1 MTKRAWLR
9 EPLATAS
16 MILVVFVAWLAAYTV
31 NAMFNGVAPPY
42 SSGFDVVI
50 RLGVS
55 ALTVVAVLAPW
66 IGLAVLGNYLLRR
79 RGGFGL
85 RLLITFI
92 AAELLCLPVAIW
104 VGNSLIQN
112 PGWDRAAFIGLAM
125 PVVAPALVVLA
136 HLLAAAFLRL
146 RRVGDVSED
155 VFLAPPP
162 P

>member
-1 MTKRAWLR
+1 M
-9 EPLATAS
+9 
-16 MILVVFVAWLAAYTV
+16 VAYTINSTV
-31 NAMFNGVAPPY
+31 NGVALVRPD
-42 SSGFDVVI
+42 SSSFDFVI
-50 RLGVS
+50 RLGLS
-55 ALTVVAVLAPW
+55 ALNAAAVLAPW
-66 IGLAVLGNYLLRR
+66 IGLAILGNYLLRR